1 MRQNRRGKFENVAD
15 HAAYLRE
22 GGCARIIEAFAASL
36 AKGTRLEDV
45 PCPNWMSK
53 GHGENLDDIDNPTW
67 RPLYRTGGIA
77 ALLAAILF
85 RRNIG
90 AEVSLFTGVEAIPHS
105 AADWYALLQSN
116 PFVGLSFLA
125 VFDLVDYAL
134 VGLIFLA
141 LAAASGPAA
150 GPWRPSRWPAGWW
163 RRGEPRSNISLT
175 LFSLSQQYAAATSAA
190 QQDAFLAAGQAVLA
204 TGDPL
209 AVYPTAGAYVS
220 LLLIALA
227 GLLFS
232 IILLRSHRA
241 AGTWDSWPAAAT
253 CSTA

>member
-1 MRQNRRGKFENVAD
+1 VVLKKQMRLCEAMTQNRAWV
-15 HAAYLRE
+15 
-22 GGCARIIEAFAASL
+22 
-36 AKGTRLEDV
+36 
-45 PCPNWMSK
+45 
-53 GHGENLDDIDNPTW
+53 
-67 RPLYRTGGIA
+67 PLYRIGGVA

-90 AEVSLFTGVEAIPHS
+90 AEVSLFTGAAAIPHS

-141 LAAASGPAA
+141 LAAAFWQTHKSAAAIALASGLVGVAV
-150 GPWRPSRWPAGWW
+150 SLS
-163 RRGEPRSNISLT
+163 SNISLT
-175 LFSLSQQYAAATSAA
+175 LFSLSRQYAAATSTA
-190 QQDAFLAAGQAVLA
+190 QQAALLAAAQAVLA

-220 LLLIALA
+220 LLLIAVA

-241 AGTWDSWPAAAT
+241 AGIVGLLAAGCDLVYCLTIFFAPALRVFLLAAGGLFWMIWHLLVGLRLLQL
-253 CSTA
+253 SKE

>member
-1 MRQNRRGKFENVAD
+1 MG
-15 HAAYLRE
+15 L
-22 GGCARIIEAFAASL
+22 GIE
-36 AKGTRLEDV
+36 
-45 PCPNWMSK
+45 
-53 GHGENLDDIDNPTW
+53 NPTW
-67 RPLYRTGGIA
+67 RTLYRTGGIA

-141 LAAASGPAA
+141 LAAALWSSHRSMAAIALASGMVGVAVSLA
-150 GPWRPSRWPAGWW
+150 
-163 RRGEPRSNISLT
+163 SNISLT

-190 QQDAFLAAGQAVLA
+190 QQAALLAAGQAVLA
-204 TGDPL
+204 TMTRWPSTRPQARTSACCSSHWRGCCFRSSCC
-209 AVYPTAGAYVS
+209 VPTAPPAS
-220 LLLIALA
+220 
-227 GLLFS
+227 
-232 IILLRSHRA
+232 
-241 AGTWDSWPAAAT
+241 WDYWPAAAT
-253 CSTA
+253 WSTA

>member
-1 MRQNRRGKFENVAD
+1 MDK
-15 HAAYLRE
+15 L
-22 GGCARIIEAFAASL
+22 
-36 AKGTRLEDV
+36 
-45 PCPNWMSK
+45 
-53 GHGENLDDIDNPTW
+53 GEEMTPSRDW

-90 AEVSLFTGVEAIPHS
+90 AEVSLFIGAEGIPRS
-105 AADWYALLQSN
+105 AANWYALLQTN

-125 VFDLVDYAL
+125 VFDLIDYAL

-141 LAAASGPAA
+141 LAAAF
-150 GPWRPSRWPAGWW
+150 WPAHKSAAAIALTSGMA
-163 RRGEPRSNISLT
+163 GVAVSLSSNISLT

-190 QQDAFLAAGQAVLA
+190 QQAALLVAGQAVLA
-204 TGDPL
+204 TNDPL
-209 AVYPTAGAYVS
+209 AVYPTTSMYSS

-232 IILLRSHRA
+232 VIMLRPHRA
-241 AGTWDSWPAAAT
+241 AGIIGLLASGCDLAYCLTIFLAPALRAFLLAAGGLFWMIWHLLVARILLRL
-253 CSTA
+253 SRE